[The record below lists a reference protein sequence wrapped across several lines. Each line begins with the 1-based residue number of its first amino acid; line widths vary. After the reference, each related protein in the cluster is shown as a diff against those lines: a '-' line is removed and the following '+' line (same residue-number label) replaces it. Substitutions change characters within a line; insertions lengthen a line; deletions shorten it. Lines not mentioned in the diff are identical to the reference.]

1 MTTDQRSPPCPDAFC
16 QLITQQTREGGSS
29 NPRGLWREGG
39 YFDAGGFTLIS
50 ATRPTA
56 PLVGGDRL
64 NFEAHPGQGRAPFPW
79 RAMRAAGCDVLRN

>member
-1 MTTDQRSPPCPDAFC
+1 MTTDQISPPCPDAFC

-50 ATRPTA
+50 
-56 PLVGGDRL
+56 
-64 NFEAHPGQGRAPFPW
+64 EWGQAQ
-79 RAMRAAGCDVLRN
+79 L